1 MIEDG
6 LCEADIEAV
15 QKHLTILRVSQLIP
29 TEAHILRTT
38 IENAAAPLG
47 SWLMPKT
54 SSPVALVIMR
64 EVHHTP
70 IERNRFAHRS
80 ALRHRPEASNV
91 ISRLLQAGHF
101 PGQASYG

>member
-29 TEAHILRTT
+29 TEVHRRTT

-47 SWLMPKT
+47 SWLMRRLQVLSH
-54 SSPVALVIMR
+54 SS
-64 EVHHTP
+64 
-70 IERNRFAHRS
+70 
-80 ALRHRPEASNV
+80 
-91 ISRLLQAGHF
+91 
-101 PGQASYG
+101 

>member
-38 IENAAAPLG
+38 IEDAAAPLG

-64 EVHHTP
+64 EVHHD
-70 IERNRFAHRS
+70 
-80 ALRHRPEASNV
+80 LRHPTSSPAYVRQDTFQDRP
-91 ISRLLQAGHF
+91 
-101 PGQASYG
+101 ASYG